1 VYILGK
7 QWLGRI
13 LQHFPDEGGLI
24 ITDGSNSGDR
34 IFKKMIRSN
43 GYIRTSWR
51 CHLWPSQEQPWLETH
66 GLYSTEVT
74 QAWKTVKRKA

>member
-43 GYIRTSWR
+43 G
-51 CHLWPSQEQPWLETH
+51 
-66 GLYSTEVT
+66 
-74 QAWKTVKRKA
+74 